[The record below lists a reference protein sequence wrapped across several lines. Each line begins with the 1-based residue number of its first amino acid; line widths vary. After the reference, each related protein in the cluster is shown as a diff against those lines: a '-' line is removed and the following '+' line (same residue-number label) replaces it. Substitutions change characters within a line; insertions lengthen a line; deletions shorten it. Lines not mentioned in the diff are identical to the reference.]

1 MNILF
6 LDAYYEPEKI
16 AYTHLERDVIEGLIS
31 DGHKIKIICPTP
43 TRGIDK
49 ETREKYKNK
58 IFEEK
63 YNGSV
68 EVNRF
73 KAPQEGKNPIVRA
86 FRYFWCNFRTYQIA
100 LKSKNVD
107 VVFSNSTPPT
117 QGAISGIVARKLS
130 KKYKKKVSFVYNLQ
144 DIFPDSL
151 VNTNLTHNGSVL
163 WKIGRKLEDFTYRH
177 ADKIIVISQ
186 AFKKNLLAKGVS
198 EKKVEIISN
207 WIDLESVQ
215 PVERKDNKLIDEFD
229 LDPSKFL
236 VVYAGNFGAAQG
248 ADIVIKAAMEL
259 QDYKDIQFVIFG
271 GGPYFEDAREQA
283 KNLDNIFIHE
293 LMPQDRISEVYSLG
307 DIALITCKK
316 GTGKAGMPSK
326 TWSIMACNTPI
337 IASFDEE
344 SDLADVIRNSGA
356 GVCVNPEDVFAL
368 SDAIVKVSERKQKKL
383 DCMELR
389 KYVLKNASKQIC
401 VRKYKNSIT
410 DLTNIGIRLNS

>member
-16 AYTHLERDVIEGLIS
+16 AYTHLERDLIEGLIS

-130 KKYKKKVSFVYNLQ
+130 KKY
-144 DIFPDSL
+144 
-151 VNTNLTHNGSVL
+151 LTHNGSVL